1 MHRDVTFALDT
12 LTRINTMTDPESW
25 LRQHLADL
33 HEIGYGAP
41 GQSQSDV
48 IVQTSGERDLSDQI
62 GRPAQHAWHN
72 AIKAIKAALVE
83 LERAEYACNEIF
95 SAGTSPEPDRPGR
108 DTTMPKRVAR
118 QVHQAAARR
127 QARGEYT
134 PTRLDDTV

>member
-72 AIKAIKAALVE
+72 VIKAIKAALVE

-108 DTTMPKRVAR
+108 DTTMPKHVAR

-127 QARGEYT
+127 RERGEYA
-134 PTRLDDTV
+134 PAELNEQA

>member
-1 MHRDVTFALDT
+1 MHRDVQFELDT
-12 LTRINTMTDPESW
+12 LDRIVTTCTW
-25 LRQHLADL
+25 LKTHLPDL

-41 GQSQSDV
+41 GQAQSDV

-72 AIKAIKAALVE
+72 VIKAIKAALVE

-108 DTTMPKRVAR
+108 DTTMPKHIAR

-127 QARGEYT
+127 RERGEYA
-134 PTRLDDTV
+134 PAELNKQA